1 MACVQM
7 RPIAVDGLKWPA
19 SASVNNGYDRV
30 PCKATGKTGAKK
42 RRVVDG
48 ARIPFGKGGWRGTF
62 ERRQVSCPAVG
73 VLIVTLSDSFE
84 FIGAI

>member
-1 MACVQM
+1 MSNERFYFFLFFISLGLMACVQM
-7 RPIAVDGLKWPA
+7 RPIAVDGLKWSV

-48 ARIPFGKGGWRGTF
+48 ARIPFGEGG
-62 ERRQVSCPAVG
+62 
-73 VLIVTLSDSFE
+73 
-84 FIGAI
+84 